1 MHRDVI
7 THVVVSK
14 TDFIVTASIDGHVKF
29 WKKMEE
35 GIEFVKH
42 FRSHLCKPF
51 NLLQS
56 ITLCVKRIFI
66 EFRFAGTIN
75 ALSVNANGTYLCT
88 ASSDKNVKI
97 FDVIN
102 FDMINMIKLDFV
114 PQCAEWIHIPNDA
127 ISALA
132 VTDADSPKIA
142 IYDAQGVSTPLHVL
156 EKLHTKP
163 VSVIKYN
170 VRFEV
175 VVSVDRAG
183 MLEYWT
189 GPKNDYKFP
198 SKIVSFESKLDTSRI
213 CTRYAMYFL
222 CANEIVS
229 RFRSV

>member
-1 MHRDVI
+1 M
-7 THVVVSK
+7 
-14 TDFIVTASIDGHVKF
+14 
-29 WKKMEE
+29 
-35 GIEFVKH
+35 
-42 FRSHLCKPF
+42 
-51 NLLQS
+51 
-56 ITLCVKRIFI
+56 
-66 EFRFAGTIN
+66 
-75 ALSVNANGTYLCT
+75 
-88 ASSDKNVKI
+88 
-97 FDVIN
+97 
-102 FDMINMIKLDFV
+102 

-198 SKIVSFESKLDTSRI
+198 SKIVSFESKLDTSKISTRSAVYFPFALMKSFLPSDLYEFAKNKTIVTGMAFSNDGRRI
-213 CTRYAMYFL
+213 ATLSTDRKVRIFTFLTGKLIRVFDETLARFQEMQQTKHALPNMEFGRRYFPL
-222 CANEIVS
+222 DGNLLI
-229 RFRSV
+229 F

>member
-1 MHRDVI
+1 
-7 THVVVSK
+7 
-14 TDFIVTASIDGHVKF
+14 
-29 WKKMEE
+29 
-35 GIEFVKH
+35 
-42 FRSHLCKPF
+42 
-51 NLLQS
+51 
-56 ITLCVKRIFI
+56 
-66 EFRFAGTIN
+66 
-75 ALSVNANGTYLCT
+75 
-88 ASSDKNVKI
+88 
-97 FDVIN
+97 
-102 FDMINMIKLDFV
+102 MIKLDFV

-156 EKLHTKP
+156 DKLHTKP

-198 SKIVSFESKLDTSRI
+198 SKIVSFESKLDTSEFSSA
-213 CTRYAMYFL
+213 T
-222 CANEIVS
+222 VS
-229 RFRSV
+229 CLFPDSMIFSFRFVRVCQEQDNRDGNGIFE

>member
-1 MHRDVI
+1 
-7 THVVVSK
+7 
-14 TDFIVTASIDGHVKF
+14 
-29 WKKMEE
+29 
-35 GIEFVKH
+35 
-42 FRSHLCKPF
+42 
-51 NLLQS
+51 
-56 ITLCVKRIFI
+56 
-66 EFRFAGTIN
+66 
-75 ALSVNANGTYLCT
+75 
-88 ASSDKNVKI
+88 
-97 FDVIN
+97 
-102 FDMINMIKLDFV
+102 MIKLDFV

-175 VVSVDRAG
+175 VVSIDRAG

-198 SKIVSFESKLDTSRI
+198 SKIVSFDSKLDTSKIRA
-213 CTRYAMYFL
+213 RYAINVL
-222 CANEIVS
+222 CANETCFLLQICMS
-229 RFRSV
+229 LPRTKRL

>member
-7 THVVVSK
+7 THIVVTK
-14 TDFIVTASIDGHVKF
+14 TDFIITASVDGHVKF

-42 FRSHLCKPF
+42 FRSHMCKLRVSFLCHYVASLK
-51 NLLQS
+51 NIRKQ
-56 ITLCVKRIFI
+56 
-66 EFRFAGTIN
+66 FAAPIN

-88 ASSDKNVKI
+88 ASTDKNVKI

-132 VTDADSPKIA
+132 VTDADSPRIA
-142 IYDAQGVSTPLHVL
+142 IYHAQGTSEPLHVL
-156 EKLHTKP
+156 EKIHTKP

-170 VRFEV
+170 VRYEV
-175 VVSVDRAG
+175 VVSIDRSG

-198 SKIVSFESKLDTSRI
+198 SKVVKFESKLDTG
-213 CTRYAMYFL
+213 ML
-222 CANEIVS
+222 
-229 RFRSV
+229 